1 MAGEE
6 GHKTVYTIT
15 EEELAIIQAVR
26 TAYDN
31 AVIGG
36 FQGTPFEWFT
46 SITNSITPD

>member
-31 AVIGG
+31 AVISG
-36 FQGTPFEWFT
+36 FQGTPLEWFT